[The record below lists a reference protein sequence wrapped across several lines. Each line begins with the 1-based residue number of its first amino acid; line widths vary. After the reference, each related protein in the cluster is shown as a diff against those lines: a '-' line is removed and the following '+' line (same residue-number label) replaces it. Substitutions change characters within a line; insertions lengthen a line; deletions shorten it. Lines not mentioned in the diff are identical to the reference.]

1 MSFFIFR
8 FAIRVRNGQFIIYTN
23 MGVSEQW
30 THVVLNYFG
39 LNNGQGIQVYFN
51 GAEAGRD
58 TTKVSK
64 TFSGGDGR
72 VVLGRQKT
80 DSDGNYASVD
90 VDELLFFN
98 TKLSNAQVWKI
109 INTT

>member
-1 MSFFIFR
+1 
-8 FAIRVRNGQFIIYTN
+8 
-23 MGVSEQW
+23 MGVSPQW

-39 LNNGQGIQVYFN
+39 QNGGQGIQVYFD
-51 GAEAGRD
+51 AVEVGRD
-58 TTKVSK
+58 TSKVSK

-80 DSDGNYASVD
+80 DRDGSYASAD

-98 TKLSNAQVWKI
+98 TKLSNTQAMMIK
-109 INTT
+109 NMT